1 MGKTK
6 QMNLTEIYVKEVIL
20 KEIWKELEGE
30 LQLDEV
36 LDAGLS
42 KLLGEADKIV
52 FEKFGIDPSQPGKY
66 FIAGSARLYLFPE
79 LREVFNLK
87 GTLGDLDIVIP
98 DKNLW
103 IKAGLKDELAKG
115 GIYRPTTDGSI
126 EVFTDWDP
134 SKAGGEYADTKVRST
149 PEIMRSSNKVEGYY
163 YMSLVDVID
172 YKVKL
177 GRDKEQEVVTL
188 VQQYMDGKITDRK
201 EFLRQ
206 VIQTIGKENA
216 KKFLGE

>member
-1 MGKTK
+1 
-6 QMNLTEIYVKEVIL
+6 MNLTEIYIKEVIL
-20 KEIWKELEGE
+20 KEIWKELEEE

-42 KLLGEADKIV
+42 KLLNEADKIV

-79 LREVFNLK
+79 LREAFNLT

-103 IKAGLKDELAKG
+103 LKAGLKNELAKG
-115 GIYRPTTDGSI
+115 GIYRPTSDGSI

-134 SKAGGEYADTKVRST
+134 SKAGGEYADTQVRST

-188 VQQYMDGKITDRK
+188 VQQYMDGKIKDRK